1 MINIGIVGFG
11 YWGPNLARS
20 FAAQPDCQLLGICE
34 IDDARRNF
42 AKQKYPSVHVTTD
55 YSEFLKLKNLD
66 AVLISTPVGTHF
78 KLARE
83 ALFAGKDIL
92 VEKPFTA
99 STAEAEELIMI
110 AEKKSRIIA
119 VDHTFLFTGAI
130 QKIKEVIDSGEIGEL
145 YYIDG
150 VRINLGLFQH
160 DVNVIWDLAPH
171 DISIINYL
179 IKAEPIAVTAVGSSH
194 TNSGYEDIAYLHIE
208 YPAKMIAHLHLNWL
222 APAKIRRTLIG
233 GTKKMII
240 YDDMEPSEKVKIYD
254 KGVLV
259 HSALDSNSIHK
270 IFVDYRTGDMVAP
283 KISNKE
289 ALYVEADHFI
299 TCVRDRVRP
308 LVDGQE
314 GLKVVKV
321 LEAAQESISNCGR
334 RILIP

>member
-1 MINIGIVGFG
+1 MDSIRSLANQ
-11 YWGPNLARS
+11 YNLLILED
-20 FAAQPDCQLLGICE
+20 AAQAHGASYKEQ
-34 IDDARRNF
+34 
-42 AKQKYPSVHVTTD
+42 S
-55 YSEFLKLKNLD
+55 
-66 AVLISTPVGTHF
+66 
-78 KLARE
+78 
-83 ALFAGKDIL
+83 AG
-92 VEKPFTA
+92 
-99 STAEAEELIMI
+99 
-110 AEKKSRIIA
+110 
-119 VDHTFLFTGAI
+119 
-130 QKIKEVIDSGEIGEL
+130 
-145 YYIDG
+145 
-150 VRINLGLFQH
+150 
-160 DVNVIWDLAPH
+160 
-171 DISIINYL
+171 
-179 IKAEPIAVTAVGSSH
+179 PIAVTAVGSSH

-233 GTKKMII
+233 GTKKMIV

-289 ALYVEADHFI
+289 ALSVEADHFI